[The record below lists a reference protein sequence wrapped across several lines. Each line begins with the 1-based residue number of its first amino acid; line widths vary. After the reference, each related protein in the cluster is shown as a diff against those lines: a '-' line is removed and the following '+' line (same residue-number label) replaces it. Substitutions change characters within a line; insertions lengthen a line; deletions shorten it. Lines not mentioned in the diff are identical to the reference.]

1 MLTSKTA
8 ERATDLFGH
17 QIILWGYQ
25 TWIKRANTID
35 HPHSQQTN
43 RANLAT

>member
-8 ERATDLFGH
+8 ERAIDLLGH

-35 HPHSQQTN
+35 PPHSQQTN